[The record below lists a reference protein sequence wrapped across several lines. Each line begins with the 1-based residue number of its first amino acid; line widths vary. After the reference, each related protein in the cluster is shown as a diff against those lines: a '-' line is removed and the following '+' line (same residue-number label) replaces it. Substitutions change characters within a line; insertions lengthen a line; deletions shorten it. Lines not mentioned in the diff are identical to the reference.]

1 MNIPIAAAVCAAFL
15 LQACLPAS
23 AAPCTTQT
31 LAAPNT
37 PVLSFTLLHRT
48 GRIATFGISFDTR
61 TTSPVA
67 LPTSG
72 LAIKLL
78 LDGRTFR
85 QVMFPFSTRAS
96 FVAGYPPVGRGAH
109 EFAAELIAGSSVVQ
123 TRTRCLVFR

>member
-1 MNIPIAAAVCAAFL
+1 MNIRIAAALCAAFL
-15 LQACLPAS
+15 LQACLPAG

-31 LAAPNT
+31 LAQPNT
-37 PVLSFTLLHRT
+37 PALSFTLLHRT
-48 GRIATFGISFDTR
+48 GRVATFGISFDTR
-61 TTSPVA
+61 TASPVA

-96 FVAGYPPVGRGAH
+96 FIAGYPPVSRGNH
-109 EFAAELIAGSSVVQ
+109 EFAAQLIAGSSIVQ
-123 TRTRCLVFR
+123 ARTRCLVFR